1 MTIVV
6 VFIIV
11 LIPAGMVFFFHH
23 QNKLKLRARLMREAV
38 RNHEFTF
45 HLPVK
50 GLFYGEKALQEALN
64 DLGQDIN
71 KLVAQKEVESWQKLT
86 RVLTHEIMNVSTPI
100 QSISQAYLEHPKVVG
115 TSLEKG
121 VRAINDA
128 AGNLVTFVDSYRKL
142 TQLQEPVIST
152 LRLKDFLDGIMEL
165 YHNITWEIGIP
176 ADTVL
181 DTDGSLL
188 RQVIVN
194 IIKNAAEAGAKNIE
208 CTWRDSA
215 LRISNDGTPIP
226 AEVRRDIFI
235 PFYTTKSTGT
245 GIGLALSRQI
255 MTMLGGSLELSEKA
269 DAGYP
274 CVQEQS
280 HSVSVLSCAS
290 SLLRIKP
297 VEIS

>member
-1 MTIVV
+1 MTNVIVIV
-6 VFIIV
+6 IVF
-11 LIPAGMVFFFHH
+11 AGIAFFFHH
-23 QNKLKLRARLMREAV
+23 QNRLKLRARLMREAV

-121 VRAINDA
+121 IHAINEA
-128 AGNLVTFVDSYRKL
+128 AGNLVAFVDSYRKL
-142 TQLQEPVIST
+142 TQLQEPVIAD
-152 LRLKDFLDGIMEL
+152 LNLNDFVNTIKAL
-165 YHNITWEIGIP
+165 YPNVSWKINIPTSI
-176 ADTVL
+176 VVK
-181 DTDGSLL
+181 TDATLL
-188 RQVIVN
+188 RQVFVN
-194 IIKNAAEAGAKNIE
+194 IIKNAIEAGAKTVD
-208 CTWRDSA
+208 CTWKEST
-215 LRISNDGTPIP
+215 LHISNDGTPIP

-235 PFYTTKSTGT
+235 PFYTTKPTGT

-255 MTMLGGSLELSEKA
+255 MTIQGGSLELAEKA
-269 DAGYP
+269 DSGYH
-274 CVQEQS
+274 VTF
-280 HSVSVLSCAS
+280 VLGMG
-290 SLLRIKP
+290 
-297 VEIS
+297 

>member
-6 VFIIV
+6 VTIIILV
-11 LIPAGMVFFFHH
+11 LAGLVFFFHH

-45 HLPVK
+45 RLPIK

-121 VRAINDA
+121 IHAINDA
-128 AGNLVTFVDSYRKL
+128 AGNLMTFVDSYRKL
-142 TQLQEPVIST
+142 TQLQEPVIAT
-152 LRLKDFLDGIMEL
+152 MVLKDFVSAIMVL
-165 YHNITWEIGIP
+165 YPDISWKIGIP
-176 ADTVL
+176 ADTIL
-181 DTDGSLL
+181 DTDESLL
-188 RQVIVN
+188 RQVLVN
-194 IIKNAAEAGAKNIE
+194 IVKNAVEADAKTLD
-208 CTWRDSA
+208 CTWYEHA
-215 LRISNDGTPIP
+215 LRISNDGMPIP

-255 MTMLGGSLELSEKA
+255 MTMLGGTLELSEKA
-269 DAGYP
+269 TAGYHTTFILWF
-274 CVQEQS
+274 EQI
-280 HSVSVLSCAS
+280 A
-290 SLLRIKP
+290 I
-297 VEIS
+297 

>member
-1 MTIVV
+1 MVA
-6 VFIIV
+6 VFVIV
-11 LIPAGMVFFFHH
+11 LILAGTAFFFHH

-121 VRAINDA
+121 IHAINDA

-142 TQLQEPVIST
+142 TQLQEPVIAT
-152 LRLKDFLDGIMEL
+152 LRLKDFLAGIMVL
-165 YHNITWEIGIP
+165 YPDITWKIDIP
-176 ADTVL
+176 ADTAL
-181 DTDGSLL
+181 DTDESLL

-194 IIKNAAEAGAKNIE
+194 IIKNAAEADAKNIE
-208 CTWRDSA
+208 CRWHEYA
-215 LRISNDGTPIP
+215 LRISNDGIPIP
-226 AEVRRDIFI
+226 AEVRKDIFI

-255 MTMLGGSLELSEKA
+255 MTMLSGTLELSEKA
-269 DAGYP
+269 DAGYHTTFILKF
-274 CVQEQS
+274 EQYPDTVNS
-280 HSVSVLSCAS
+280 I
-290 SLLRIKP
+290 R
-297 VEIS
+297 

>member
-1 MTIVV
+1 MSILDILLYIALPLGGVGGG
-6 VFIIV
+6 
-11 LIPAGMVFFFHH
+11 LFFYH

-50 GLFYGEKALQEALN
+50 GLFYGERALQEALN

-100 QSISQAYLEHPKVVG
+100 QSISQAYLEHPQVVG

-152 LRLKDFLDGIMEL
+152 LRLKDFLEGIIVL
-165 YHNITWEIGIP
+165 YPDITWEIDISTDTTID
-176 ADTVL
+176 ADE
-181 DTDGSLL
+181 SLL

-194 IIKNAAEAGAKNIE
+194 IVKNAIEADAKNIACRWHE
-208 CTWRDSA
+208 TA
-215 LRISNDGTPIP
+215 LRISNDGAPIP

-235 PFYTTKSTGT
+235 PFYTTKNTGT

-255 MTMLGGSLELSEKA
+255 MTMLGGSLELAEKA
-269 DAGYP
+269 DAGYHATFIL
-274 CVQEQS
+274 EFE
-280 HSVSVLSCAS
+280 
-290 SLLRIKP
+290 K
-297 VEIS
+297 